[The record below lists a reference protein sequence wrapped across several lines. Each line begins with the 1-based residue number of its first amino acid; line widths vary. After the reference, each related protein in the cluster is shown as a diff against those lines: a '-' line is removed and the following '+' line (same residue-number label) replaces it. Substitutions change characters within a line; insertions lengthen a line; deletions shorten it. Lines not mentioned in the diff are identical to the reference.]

1 MNSLV
6 HTREG
11 VIATPSQQHVLTC
24 RNDRSLEGVWKQSFD
39 SRYNEVLISWKHGW
53 MYCSM
58 AYPTDLTNDQWT
70 IIEPIVTYQSDE
82 DRYKGGRP
90 RTVDLRRIMDAL
102 LYQARSGC
110 QWRLLPPAFPP
121 SGTVRYYFDKWTW
134 DGTWM
139 QINTVL
145 REQLRMAH
153 GRAAEP
159 SAGSLDSQ
167 TVKTTEAGGN
177 GASMGEKKLTG
188 RKRHL
193 LVDTEG
199 NLITVVV
206 HRANLQ
212 DRDGAYFVLEDIDR
226 IAPELEKIWIDGAY
240 RGELIA
246 YAHDV

>member
-1 MNSLV
+1 
-6 HTREG
+6 
-11 VIATPSQQHVLTC
+11 
-24 RNDRSLEGVWKQSFD
+24 
-39 SRYNEVLISWKHGW
+39 
-53 MYCSM
+53 M

-110 QWRLLPPAFPP
+110 QWRLLPPDFPP

-167 TVKTTEAGGN
+167 TVKTTEAGGER
-177 GASMGEKKLTG
+177 GFDGGKKA
-188 RKRHL
+188 HW
-193 LVDTEG
+193 TETPSAG
-199 NLITVVV
+199 
-206 HRANLQ
+206 
-212 DRDGAYFVLEDIDR
+212 
-226 IAPELEKIWIDGAY
+226 
-240 RGELIA
+240 
-246 YAHDV
+246 